1 MGRFDDKEKALDLN
15 EKGIDLY
22 ELERH
27 EEAIACF
34 DEAIR
39 LDPEL
44 SDVHYNKGIA
54 LHVLDRHEEA
64 IACFDEAIKSDSENG
79 DL

>member
-44 SDVHYNKGIA
+44 SDAWQWKGMA
-54 LHVLDRHEEA
+54 LHLSLIH
-64 IACFDEAIKSDSENG
+64 I
-79 DL
+79 